1 MLGASTT
8 TYRRSMMF
16 ANDPGAVVAH
26 VIFSLIDAMA
36 LTALVF
42 LRKQFGERFYTI
54 FKYGLAVSLLSFL
67 MGVRAVGASLVQGA
81 AFLYGGP
88 LAAMAANAAMSGPP
102 PQRALFDAT
111 HLFYGAF
118 LIVGGVQL
126 VLVLLRS
133 WRIGNGAP
141 VHSKSTGQ
149 PLLSFGGRVNH
160 WIATIFLEPLAVV
173 LAGHVLRFFDPN
185 LSESYFMVLAVF
197 LGISAVH
204 QWRLC
209 RDDMLDEQ
217 DARIL
222 AGFYADQVKH
232 VAAGNKPSML
242 LGRIFMPFVVPR
254 TPKLQLDVLR
264 NWALRYREAAN
275 DTKPEPAAASA
286 ASEQTPGQREP
297 PTPPPSA
304 AA

>member
-16 ANDPGAVVAH
+16 ANDPGAVVTH
-26 VIFSLIDAMA
+26 IIFSAIDAMA

-54 FKYGLAVSLLSFL
+54 FKFGLAVSLLTFL
-67 MGVRAVGASLVQGA
+67 MGLREMAAGLMQGA

-88 LAAMAANAAMSGPP
+88 LAMMATRGMMSGPA
-102 PQRALFDAT
+102 RKTALFDAT
-111 HLFYGAF
+111 HLFYDAF
-118 LIVGGVQL
+118 LVVGGIQL

-133 WRIGNGAP
+133 WRIGTTVP
-141 VHSKSTGQ
+141 VHSKSCGQ

-160 WIATIFLEPLAVV
+160 WIATIFLEPIAVLFAGYVLRLCDGNLPTSYFTV
-173 LAGHVLRFFDPN
+173 LAIF
-185 LSESYFMVLAVF
+185 LA
-197 LGISAVH
+197 ISATH

-217 DARIL
+217 DARL
-222 AGFYADQVKH
+222 TAGFYADQVKH

-242 LGRIFMPFVVPR
+242 LGRIFLPFVVPR
-254 TPKLQLDVLR
+254 APKLQLDVLR
-264 NWALRYREAAN
+264 NWATRYREAAN
-275 DTKPEPAAASA
+275 DTAPSPAVPSASVETSTKA
-286 ASEQTPGQREP
+286 DAP
-297 PTPPPSA
+297 PPPSA
-304 AA
+304 A